1 MEEEMIGELLPA
13 LINHCLWNDQ
23 RERERDGGRKTDGER
38 GKDRER

>member
-23 RERERDGGRKTDGER
+23 RERERNGR
-38 GKDRER
+38 RERER